1 MASKLDGIN
10 AVRRTLPHC
19 IFHSRCEAEGIAA
32 LETYR
37 REWDDDKKAF
47 KQSEVHD
54 WSSHLSDAFRYL
66 AMTWKKASDTKS
78 REPHVPRPG
87 FGVGST
93 ILDGVIAPPLP
104 RKR

>member
-1 MASKLDGIN
+1 MQSLGLHPEVVPQSSKLDGIN
-10 AVRRTLPHC
+10 AVRRTLPLC
-19 IFHSRCEAEGIAA
+19 VFHSRCEDQGIAA

-66 AMTWKKASDTKS
+66 AMRSEERRVGKECVSTCRS
-78 REPHVPRPG
+78 RW
-87 FGVGST
+87 
-93 ILDGVIAPPLP
+93 PPYT
-104 RKR
+104 